1 MIFWFTGQPGSGKTT
16 LGKALIEKLGDGF
29 HIDGDDLRG
38 LSANA
43 DYSEQGRI
51 QNIRTA
57 QSIAMFLDN
66 KGQDVVV
73 SVIAPYKWLREEFK
87 ERHKVNEIY
96 LHTTEIR
103 GREHYFAEDYEA
115 PTDNFL
121 DLDTTKISIDE
132 CIEKLINND
141 LWEVFT
147 VDQNGIEDAAIHVMK
162 ERCVFQSALSVYKG
176 VVTTDYIDIHTL
188 EDIKMAEKKLEMTKT
203 RK

>member
-16 LGKALIEKLGDGF
+16 LGKALIEELGDGF

-51 QNIRTA
+51 HNIRTA

-87 ERHKVNEIY
+87 GRHNVHEIY
-96 LHTTEIR
+96 VHTTEIR
-103 GREHYFAEDYEA
+103 GREHFFAEDYEK
-115 PTDNFL
+115 PEENFL
-121 DLDTTKISIDE
+121 DIDTTNISVDE
-132 CIEKLINND
+132 CILKIL
-141 LWEVFT
+141 
-147 VDQNGIEDAAIHVMK
+147 K
-162 ERCVFQSALSVYKG
+162 EYVK
-176 VVTTDYIDIHTL
+176 
-188 EDIKMAEKKLEMTKT
+188 
-203 RK
+203 